1 MNLCT
6 VARQTSSTNGLLMN
20 VYKESMCVL
29 LSLIVPPIK
38 TGENRIYRIQNTDY
52 RIQNTVY
59 EKRDM
64 PNEGGLVFYSVR
76 DVNYSYIC

>member
-29 LSLIVPPIK
+29 LRLIVPPIK
-38 TGENRIYRIQNTDY
+38 RESDTQNAECRIQTTEYRIQTTEYRIQNTKY
-52 RIQNTVY
+52 RKQNI
-59 EKRDM
+59 E
-64 PNEGGLVFYSVR
+64 
-76 DVNYSYIC
+76 